1 LKQLFNSRIAK
12 LESRLLLNRVIS
24 FSGYRS
30 AVGTK
35 TTEPSVSMR
44 TTLLSLI
51 TITSLLLPCGAMLA
65 HENQR
70 WQTVTPKSERR
81 TATANDDA
89 PSITRKVNIESLG
102 SVDLSREFTELN
114 KHILRSRR
122 ISIDPGGSVAWHEHQ
137 QRPGVAYLV
146 KGTLIEIRD
155 DGSGVQS
162 IQRHAGEAV
171 FESKG
176 MLHGW
181 KNNSNQSA
189 TAIVVD
195 VIPKPQP

>member
-1 LKQLFNSRIAK
+1 
-12 LESRLLLNRVIS
+12 
-24 FSGYRS
+24 
-30 AVGTK
+30 
-35 TTEPSVSMR
+35 MR

-137 QRPGVAYLV
+137 QRPGVAYLIE
-146 KGTLIEIRD
+146 GTLIEIRD
-155 DGSGVQS
+155 DGSGIRS
-162 IQRHAGEAV
+162 IQRRAGEAI
-171 FESKG
+171 FESTG
-176 MLHGW
+176 TLHGW
-181 KNNSNQSA
+181 KNDSNQSA

-195 VIPKPQP
+195 LIPNPQH